1 MLRIT
6 IHGGQGEGK
15 KRTSEL
21 IKEFWE
27 SHHKKVFLMEEID
40 GEGHSYVRPDNIDVL
55 IETIQEK

>member
-15 KRTSEL
+15 TRTAEI
-21 IKEFWE
+21 IKQYWE
-27 SHHKKVFLMEEID
+27 SNHKKVFLMEEID
-40 GEGHSYVRPDNIDVL
+40 RIGHTYTRPDDIDVL